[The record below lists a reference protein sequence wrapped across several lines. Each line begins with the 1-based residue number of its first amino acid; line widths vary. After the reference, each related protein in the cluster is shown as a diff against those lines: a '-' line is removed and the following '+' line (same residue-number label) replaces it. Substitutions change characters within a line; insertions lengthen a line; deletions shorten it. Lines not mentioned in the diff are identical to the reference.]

1 MRRAPD
7 QPTKNAASMASEL
20 QHNVPEF
27 AGYITELATSAHPHD
42 KNARQPAFEQPPM
55 TTILLLTFSNI
66 FMTIAWYGHLKYG
79 HDWPLWKAIVVSWF
93 IALLEYCLAVPANR
107 IGYLQFSGFQLK
119 IIQEVV
125 TLLVFI
131 AFAVLFLKEKLAW
144 NYIVAFLFLA
154 VAAFFAFAFNT
165 TGTAA

>member
-1 MRRAPD
+1 M
-7 QPTKNAASMASEL
+7 S
-20 QHNVPEF
+20 
-27 AGYITELATSAHPHD
+27 
-42 KNARQPAFEQPPM
+42 
-55 TTILLLTFSNI
+55 TILLLTCSNI

-107 IGYLQFSGFQLK
+107 YGYVHFSGFQLK

-165 TGTAA
+165 TGAAA